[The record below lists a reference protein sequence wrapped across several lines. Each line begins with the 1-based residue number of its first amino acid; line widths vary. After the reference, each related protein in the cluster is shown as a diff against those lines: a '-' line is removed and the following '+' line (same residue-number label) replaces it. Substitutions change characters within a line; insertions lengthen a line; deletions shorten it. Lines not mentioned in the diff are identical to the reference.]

1 MKRIRTSKLDEMIE
15 LLKSIERGHGNDEMR
30 RQAINYLMA
39 YADSLGG
46 AKTVRIKEVSKDE
59 EEKA

>member
-1 MKRIRTSKLDEMIE
+1 MKRIRVGKIDAMIQMME
-15 LLKSIERGHGNDEMR
+15 SIEPGQGNDRMR

-46 AKTVRIKEVSKDE
+46 AKTVRIKEVSEGE

>member
-1 MKRIRTSKLDEMIE
+1 MKRIRTSKLDEIIE
-15 LLKSIERGHGNDEMR
+15 LLESIDPGQGNDRMR

-46 AKTVRIKEVSKDE
+46 AKTVKIKEVSESE
-59 EEKA
+59 E